1 MVLCM
6 YWKVF
11 CLHPSFYLLVSWA
24 RWDWPLTRLTNRH
37 PSVLWHCWLG
47 HLTCKIVSEMTY
59 NVASGTL
66 NTTILY
72 LGHLTCK
79 IVSEMTYNVASGTLN
94 PIYHTVSRYCALAT
108 SLLLFI
114 RHTWLSAFSDQAFP
128 VTAACLGTVCY
139 SIGGDAIEAQ
149 THVPPQILRA
159 QRQLQSVPPQILA
172 VDLAIEL
179 GQTDGQPGCI
189 MAPPDKSEAI
199 LMVKPGAPSWCQ
211 WKLAVSRYTTRHTDQ
226 MSVSFF

>member
-6 YWKVF
+6 YWKIF
-11 CLHPSFYLLVSWA
+11 CLHPSLYRLVSWA
-24 RWDWPLTRLTNRH
+24 RWDWPLTQLTNRH
-37 PSVLWHCWLG
+37 PSVLWHCW
-47 HLTCKIVSEMTY
+47 
-59 NVASGTL
+59 
-66 NTTILY
+66 

-114 RHTWLSAFSDQAFP
+114 RHTWLSAFTDQAFP

-211 WKLAVSRYTTRHTDQ
+211 WKVAVSRYTTRHTDQ